1 MIIKYQNKEYDI
13 PNYLNQI
20 DKRVD
25 LLSLPL
31 EVWLEYFTRLTGQ
44 GDVVFMKKVL
54 KFQIMKQDS
63 KVDSFSFRGKDYWWD
78 KDTRMG
84 LDRLANSGRNSYEI
98 VFGTDIIELSKQEL
112 QNILDQLEIYAN
124 KCFVAT
130 QRHLNAIEELNT
142 PLELVEYN
150 YTLGYP
156 DKIVID

>member
-1 MIIKYQNKEYDI
+1 MKVKYQNKEYDI

-20 DKRVD
+20 DERVD

-31 EVWLEYFTRLTGQ
+31 EVWFEYFTRLTGQ

-63 KVDSFSFRGKDYWWD
+63 KVNSFSFRGKDYWWD
-78 KDTRMG
+78 KNTRIG

-98 VFGTDIIELSKQEL
+98 IFGTEIVELSKQEL
-112 QNILDQLEIYAN
+112 QDILNKLEVYAN
-124 KCFVAT
+124 KCFVNT
-130 QRHLNAIEELNT
+130 QKHLNAIEELNT
-142 PLELVEYN
+142 PLELIEYN

>member
-1 MIIKYQNKEYDI
+1 MKVKYQNKEYDI

-20 DKRVD
+20 DERVD

-31 EVWLEYFTRLTGQ
+31 EVWFEYFTRLTGQ

-63 KVDSFSFRGKDYWWD
+63 KVNSFSFRGKDYWWD
-78 KDTRMG
+78 KNTRIG

-98 VFGTDIIELSKQEL
+98 VFGTEIVELSKQEL
-112 QNILDQLEIYAN
+112 QDILNKLEVYAN
-124 KCFVAT
+124 KCFVNT
-130 QRHLNAIEELNT
+130 QKHLNAIEELNT
-142 PLELVEYN
+142 PLELIEYN

-156 DKIVID
+156 DKIVIE

>member
-1 MIIKYQNKEYDI
+1 MKVKYQNKEYDI

-20 DKRVD
+20 DERVD

-31 EVWLEYFTRLTGQ
+31 EVWFEYFTRLTGQ

-63 KVDSFSFRGKDYWWD
+63 KVNSFSFRGKDYWWD
-78 KDTRMG
+78 KNTRIG

-98 VFGTDIIELSKQEL
+98 VFGTEIVELSKQEL
-112 QNILDQLEIYAN
+112 QNILNKLEVYAN
-124 KCFVAT
+124 KCFVNT
-130 QRHLNAIEELNT
+130 QKHLNAIEELNT
-142 PLELVEYN
+142 PLELIEYN